1 MRPCEALSCQTI
13 SARVGD
19 GRGLTRHRSGFRCA
33 ALLLRLLLFGTAA
46 LPRAWVIQLLVFAML
61 PRQHL
66 LLLLVTPRHIRSGL
80 LNGRAKYFKISDSLL
95 REQACCGS
103 RAELLLLALLLAFH
117 QLALLGLQNPFREG
131 DGLDCRCQAWHGY
144 SHGEAHAEPA

>member
-1 MRPCEALSCQTI
+1 
-13 SARVGD
+13 
-19 GRGLTRHRSGFRCA
+19 
-33 ALLLRLLLFGTAA
+33 
-46 LPRAWVIQLLVFAML
+46 ML

-66 LLLLVTPRHIRSGL
+66 LVLLVTPRHIRSGL

-117 QLALLGLQNPFREG
+117 QLALLGLQNPFRECYLAQALCV
-131 DGLDCRCQAWHGY
+131 GLAFDRLGLC
-144 SHGEAHAEPA
+144 ETL